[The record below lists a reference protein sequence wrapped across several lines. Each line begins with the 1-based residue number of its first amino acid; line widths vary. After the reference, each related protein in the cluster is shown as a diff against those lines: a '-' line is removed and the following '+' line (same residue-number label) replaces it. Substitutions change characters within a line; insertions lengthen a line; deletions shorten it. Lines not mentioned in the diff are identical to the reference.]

1 MLTSN
6 DGMGM
11 GTVEVTDDEL
21 RDMAALDVSAAVD
34 VVTAHARAR
43 IDMSNRHAPLTAA
56 RDLLALAPAMAAEL
70 RAARIEIERLRGLVP
85 ELPPRPPE
93 GDGVPRYGLR
103 WGGPSQPVAVPMVD
117 GYWTPWHL
125 AEREFER
132 LRTAAAD
139 ERADAVAWLMRQGRV
154 IASNAI
160 NRGAHVGAAR
170 GGERG

>member
-1 MLTSN
+1 MLTRTSD
-6 DGMGM
+6 DGMS
-11 GTVEVTDDEL
+11 TVEVTDDEL

-70 RAARIEIERLRGLVP
+70 RAARVGLADMRETASAPLAALDAARAEI
-85 ELPPRPPE
+85 
-93 GDGVPRYGLR
+93 
-103 WGGPSQPVAVPMVD
+103 
-117 GYWTPWHL
+117 
-125 AEREFER
+125 ER

-139 ERADAVAWLMRQGRV
+139 ERADVVAAGQDVVTRLHARNDDKESHAAYTLGAFLSLV
-154 IASNAI
+154 VEGKHE
-160 NRGAHVGAAR
+160 GAHVGAAK